1 MNKTYTPPFLKTPE
15 TIFSRN
21 VDLLVALIFPL
32 ILATVYYGWRTVILS
47 VTAILTCVLT
57 ELLFQFVLHLKLTGN
72 DLSAVVTGLSI
83 ALLLPA
89 SAPLWL
95 PILGG
100 IFAVA
105 VAAIPFGGLKRTPF
119 HPVAAATVF
128 LIICWPTRFFA
139 YPTLQLGFPLSIFGQ
154 LSFTVAES
162 PASILKMGGVPNT
175 PLRDLLLGYA
185 PGPLGAAMVLIV
197 IACFVYLCIRK
208 ITSPLVTLSC
218 VVAAGLF
225 AMCFPRTAATGL
237 TAAGYE
243 LLSGSLIFVAVFLL
257 ADRRTAPK
265 NRLAQILYGFSAGLI
280 CMLLRYFGPYEQAA
294 CIAVLVANL
303 YSRPLDLW
311 VWGKMRRGAKA

>member
-1 MNKTYTPPFLKTPE
+1 MNKTHTPPFLRAPE
-15 TIFSRN
+15 TVFSRN
-21 VDLLVALIFPL
+21 VDMLVALIFPL
-32 ILATVYYGWRTVILS
+32 ILSTVYYGWRPVILS
-47 VTAILTCVLT
+47 VTAIVTCVLA
-57 ELLFQFVLHLKLTGN
+57 ELLAELVLHLKLTGR

-105 VAAIPFGGLKRTPF
+105 VAAVPFGGLKRTPF
-119 HPVAAATVF
+119 HPAAAAAVF

-139 YPTLQLGFPLSIFGQ
+139 YPTLQLGFPLPLFGR

-185 PGPLGAAMVLIV
+185 PGPMGAAMVLIV
-197 IACFVYLCIRK
+197 LACLIYLCIRK
-208 ITSPLVTLSC
+208 ITSPLVTVSC
-218 VVAAGLF
+218 IFAAGLF

-265 NRLAQILYGFSAGLI
+265 HWIAQLIYGFSAGLV
-280 CMLLRYFGPYEQAA
+280 CMLLRYFGPYEQAG
-294 CIAVLVANL
+294 CVAVLIANL
-303 YSRPLDLW
+303 YARPLDLW
-311 VWGKMRRGAKA
+311 VWSKTRKEVQG